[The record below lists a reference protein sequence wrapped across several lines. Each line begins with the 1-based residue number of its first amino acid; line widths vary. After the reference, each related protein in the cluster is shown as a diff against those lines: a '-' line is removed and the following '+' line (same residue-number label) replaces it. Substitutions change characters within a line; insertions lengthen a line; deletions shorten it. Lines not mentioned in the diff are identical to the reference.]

1 MRLEKSFLILTT
13 MLKGV
18 KNSLY
23 NKIKKYY
30 IIISIVVPFFILLGT
45 LISYKIFSP
54 VISAIISGNKS
65 MFFSFVS
72 SSMLNVT
79 LITFVVYIIL
89 ISSDNDSS
97 NYSKIIK
104 WLPLTKQEKIC
115 AQTLQE
121 LFFIIV
127 TNLCYIIFFHLPSF
141 IGSKVSIKIITVY
154 LISIIMQSLL
164 TYFLLNIIYLLII
177 RLLYFVSHKKFIR
190 ELASIILGMNSF
202 IYLVSK
208 INLDSLVVKSES
220 YKLSIVNILLP
231 VIDMFVGYEYFN
243 YKDAR
248 ICLVISGV
256 ILLLGILITIMFAGI
271 ELDNRNLML
280 FKYIPKRKG
289 KLLWIVTKE
298 IKHILR
304 SETNISNL
312 FVLICIIAS
321 IVFLDPNTID
331 KTIANLALSSFCSI
345 FALSSFGEDKNF
357 IIYSNI
363 VPVSSKL
370 ISYGKLIG
378 NLIVGIL
385 IYIILYFVVFTYLG
399 INIDLF
405 KSGLLYTIMGII
417 VIYTYGIVVPVRE
430 KEPFSNIIVFL
441 SFAAICILISI
452 ISLTFSGAYIY
463 EFISVSVLFIT
474 LMIPKLYKLNSKL
487 D

>member
-18 KNSLY
+18 KNSLH
-23 NKIKKYY
+23 NKIKKYF
-30 IIISIVVPFFILLGT
+30 IIISIIVPFFLLLGT
-45 LISYKIFSP
+45 VISYKIFSP
-54 VISAIISGNKS
+54 IISAIISGNKS
-65 MFFSFVS
+65 MFFSFIS
-72 SSMLNVT
+72 SGMLNVS
-79 LITFVVYIIL
+79 LITFVVYIIM
-89 ISSDNDSS
+89 INSDNDSS
-97 NYSKIIK
+97 NYSKMIK

-121 LFFIIV
+121 LFFVII
-127 TNLCYIIFFHLPSF
+127 TNLCYVMFFHLPSF
-141 IGSKVSIKIITVY
+141 IGSKVSIKIIIVY
-154 LISIIMQSLL
+154 LISIIIQSLL
-164 TYFLLNIIYLLII
+164 IYFLLNTIYLLII

-190 ELASIILGMNSF
+190 ELASIILGINSF

-208 INLDSLVVKSES
+208 INLDNLVIKSET
-220 YKLSIVNILLP
+220 YKVSIVNILLP
-231 VIDMFVGYEYFN
+231 VIDMFVGYEFFN

-248 ICLVISGV
+248 ICLAISGV
-256 ILLLGILITIMFAGI
+256 ILFLGILITIMFAGI

-280 FKYIPKRKG
+280 FKYIPKSKG
-289 KLLWIVTKE
+289 KFLWIITKE

-312 FVLICIIAS
+312 FVLICIIIS
-321 IVFLDPNTID
+321 IGFLDPKTID
-331 KTIANLALSSFCSI
+331 KTISNLILSSFCSI
-345 FALSSFGEDKNF
+345 FALSSFGEDRNF

-378 NLIVGIL
+378 NLIVGISV
-385 IYIILYFVVFTYLG
+385 YSMLYLVIFTYLG
-399 INIDLF
+399 MDLQLF
-405 KSGLLYTIMGII
+405 KNGLLYTTMGVI

-441 SFAAICILISI
+441 SFAAIGILISI

-463 EFISVSVLFIT
+463 ELISISVGIIILI
-474 LMIPKLYKLNSKL
+474 IPKLYKLNSKL